1 MRGAQNS
8 LIAENYVIP
17 APLSRSYVHI
27 LCEVTALVHF
37 AMNANDVWYSCQ
49 KQECKHC
56 FVFAFVQ
63 QK

>member
-27 LCEVTALVHF
+27 LCELTALVHF
-37 AMNANDVWYSCQ
+37 AMNANDV
-49 KQECKHC
+49 
-56 FVFAFVQ
+56 
-63 QK
+63 